1 MIRIFVDS
9 SELFAAAYSS
19 RGFSRDIILKG
30 VKEDIKLVVSKL
42 VFAEVALNLEKD
54 AKDKLYLLEFI
65 KEFVPFEFVRATK
78 KDVLSAAKYVELK
91 DAPIVAAAK
100 KAGVDLLVTLD
111 RKHLLGK
118 PEISKFIKAQI
129 VTPKEAVEIILI
141 KE

>member
-9 SELFAAAYSS
+9 SVLFAATYSS

-30 VKEDIKLVVSKL
+30 VKGNVKLVVSNL

-141 KE
+141 IE

>member
-9 SELFAAAYSS
+9 SVLFAAAYSS

>member
-9 SELFAAAYSS
+9 SVLFAATYSS

-30 VKEDIKLVVSKL
+30 VKGNVKLVVSKL

-141 KE
+141 IE